1 MVEGQRSCHFA
12 TSNIRRGSIC
22 KDGRDHDGAEQQNGV
37 LPDDGVSLGRSDGQ
51 LVIREEQEVYASGSF
66 DKRM

>member
-1 MVEGQRSCHFA
+1 
-12 TSNIRRGSIC
+12 
-22 KDGRDHDGAEQQNGV
+22 

-51 LVIREEQEVYASGSF
+51 LVIREEQKVYASRNF